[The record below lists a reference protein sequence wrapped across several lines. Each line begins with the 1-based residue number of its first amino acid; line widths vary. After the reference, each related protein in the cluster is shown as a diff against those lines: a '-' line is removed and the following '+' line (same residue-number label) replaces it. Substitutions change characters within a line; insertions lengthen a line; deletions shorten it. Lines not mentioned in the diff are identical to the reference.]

1 MHGSTG
7 RRETESDEALFN
19 FETAFVIP
27 LQNSDVVTD
36 NQVLLQ
42 PCFLDPDMSEEPADP
57 SVLAGILS
65 EQTDKRIDILR
76 RIADVGS
83 ISEAARSADV
93 SYKAAWQAIDTLT
106 NLAGTPLVEKAVGG
120 AHGGGTKL
128 TKTGRMVLDLADEL
142 SRARRSVLDRFANIQ
157 DSPEK
162 NDGSRLARVT
172 AASLQTSMRNQ
183 FPATIETLKIGS
195 ALVKLILRIDDT
207 HLIRASVTKESAQLL
222 GLRPGMEVLALAKAT
237 SIEISADFPDEK
249 NDDRSHANLIVGE
262 VIRSERA
269 NKGGECSIRLPSGLV
284 IVGFARSGHGLKL
297 HQKAVASLP
306 PSVIVIGLA
315 S

>member
-1 MHGSTG
+1 
-7 RRETESDEALFN
+7 
-19 FETAFVIP
+19 
-27 LQNSDVVTD
+27 
-36 NQVLLQ
+36 
-42 PCFLDPDMSEEPADP
+42 MSEEPADP

-65 EQTDKRIDILR
+65 EQTDRRIDILR

-83 ISEAARSADV
+83 ISEAARSAGV

-120 AHGGGTKL
+120 AYGGGTKL
-128 TKTGRMVLDLADEL
+128 TQTGRMVLDLADER
-142 SRARRSVLDRFANIQ
+142 SRARRSVLDRFAHIQ

-162 NDGSRLARVT
+162 KTYGNRLARGT

-237 SIEISADFPDEK
+237 SIEISADFPQDN
-249 NDDRSHANLIVGE
+249 NDARSHANLIVGE

>member
-36 NQVLLQ
+36 NQVPLQ

-83 ISEAARSADV
+83 ISEAARSAGV

-222 GLRPGMEVLALAKAT
+222 GLRPPIRA
-237 SIEISADFPDEK
+237 
-249 NDDRSHANLIVGE
+249 AN
-262 VIRSERA
+262 
-269 NKGGECSIRLPSGLV
+269 
-284 IVGFARSGHGLKL
+284 ARS
-297 HQKAVASLP
+297 VCLP
-306 PSVIVIGLA
+306 GS
-315 S
+315 

>member
-1 MHGSTG
+1 M
-7 RRETESDEALFN
+7 SD
-19 FETAFVIP
+19 
-27 LQNSDVVTD
+27 Q
-36 NQVLLQ
+36 
-42 PCFLDPDMSEEPADP
+42 PADP

-83 ISEAARSADV
+83 ISEAARSAGV

-128 TKTGRMVLDLADEL
+128 TATGRMMLDLADEL
-142 SRARRSVLDRFANIQ
+142 SRARRRVLDRFANLQ
-157 DSPEK
+157 SAPTGPEG
-162 NDGSRLARVT
+162 NRLARVT

-237 SIEISADFPDEK
+237 SIEISAGFPDEK
-249 NDDRSHANLIVGE
+249 DDVRAHENLIVGE

-284 IVGFARSGHGLKL
+284 IVGFARPGHGLKL

>member
-1 MHGSTG
+1 
-7 RRETESDEALFN
+7 
-19 FETAFVIP
+19 
-27 LQNSDVVTD
+27 
-36 NQVLLQ
+36 
-42 PCFLDPDMSEEPADP
+42 MSEEPADP

-83 ISEAARSADV
+83 ISEAARSAGV

-222 GLRPGMEVLALAKAT
+222 GLRPAWKCWPSPRPPRSKFPPISRMKKTTTARMPTLSLAK
-237 SIEISADFPDEK
+237 SSAASAPI
-249 NDDRSHANLIVGE
+249 RAAN
-262 VIRSERA
+262 
-269 NKGGECSIRLPSGLV
+269 
-284 IVGFARSGHGLKL
+284 ARS
-297 HQKAVASLP
+297 VCLP
-306 PSVIVIGLA
+306 GS
-315 S
+315 